1 MDLLHSF
8 AVYLLP
14 HLQHSNTSSSTFPLV
29 VGCLCL
35 FVRLF
40 VGSSVRW
47 FVGSL
52 VRRFVGLVGSF
63 VRWLVCLFVCLFV
76 AVTDIN
82 CLLMRSHSQPW

>member
-40 VGSSVRW
+40 VGSLVRPFVGSSVRW
-47 FVGSL
+47 SRWFVCSL
-52 VRRFVGLVGSF
+52 VG
-63 VRWLVCLFVCLFV
+63 LFVCLFV

>member
-52 VRRFVGLVGSF
+52 VSLVRLFVG
-63 VRWLVCLFVCLFV
+63 WLVCLFVCL
-76 AVTDIN
+76 
-82 CLLMRSHSQPW
+82 LQ

>member
-40 VGSSVRW
+40 IGSLVRRFVGSSVRW

-52 VRRFVGLVGSF
+52 VSLVRLFVG
-63 VRWLVCLFVCLFV
+63 WLVCLFVCCS
-76 AVTDIN
+76 N
-82 CLLMRSHSQPW
+82 